1 MSESYSCSA
10 CGAAATVRD
19 GVLVRS
25 CGHNVTVLAH
35 MSGTAYGQSSLANGN
50 AFERALHH
58 LLRMSGLKR

>member
-1 MSESYSCSA
+1 MSEGYSCSA

-19 GVLVRS
+19 GVLVRTCDHS
-25 CGHNVTVLAH
+25 VAVLAH

-58 LLRMSGLKR
+58 LLRLAGLKR